1 MSSFLRY
8 LRSWVNHI
16 SHGVLKYAP
25 LFLILYFA
33 AAFLLK
39 LFNNRR
45 IVDFERLHKHG
56 QHLKVD
62 HAFCS
67 VLVGVYRRVRGLA
80 CARGEKIIARLGIK
94 AVKPALCEGIGES
107 EKLADVSYVK
117 LADGFSGASAVDL

>member
-1 MSSFLRY
+1 MTQ
-8 LRSWVNHI
+8 
-16 SHGVLKYAP
+16 P
-25 LFLILYFA
+25 LFLMLHFA
-33 AAFLLK
+33 VAFLLK

-56 QHLKVD
+56 QYLKVD
-62 HAFCS
+62 HAFRS

-107 EKLADVSYVK
+107 EKLADVSYIE